1 MLNNTGKARTEDF
14 QPKLFTLS
22 ALPLAAKGAGAGIGR
37 GVGGELAVELCKQRN
52 AVGEPKLGAGGSQ
65 RGVLR
70 RRRAVDDEARAGKRL
85 ERSRSRDPH
94 VFMAKI
100 TIPKNNSATTT
111 QMMMNLS
118 RTC

>member
-1 MLNNTGKARTEDF
+1 MPVPGQVEEW
-14 QPKLFTLS
+14 
-22 ALPLAAKGAGAGIGR
+22 AAKF
-37 GVGGELAVELCKQRN
+37 AVELCKQRN
-52 AVGEPKLGAGGSQ
+52 AVGEPKLGADGSQ

-70 RRRAVDDEARAGKRL
+70 RRHAVDDDARAGKRL
-85 ERSRSRDPH
+85 ERSRGRKDLH

-118 RTC
+118 KTR